1 MNIDTIPDH
10 ELAKRELAEFFKTL
24 NLKTQVSPPMA
35 GVDAGTRARVPLSA
49 QRAETRRDRE
59 TRRKEKEK

>member
-35 GVDAGTRARVPLSA
+35 GVDAENWPHIA
-49 QRAETRRDRE
+49 
-59 TRRKEKEK
+59 K